1 MRENPLKSYSNIFFI
16 GIGGIGVSAIASMM
30 LLLGKNVSGSDSNHS
45 NILENLRMR
54 GAKVFVGH
62 NEENIL
68 ENIDLVIYTVAISDD
83 NPELKKAK
91 ELGIPTLSY
100 PEALG
105 LISQTKKTIAIAG
118 THGKTTTTGMIAEI
132 FLSAHTDP
140 TVVIGSFLKRGGD
153 YENFIAGNG
162 EWLIAEACEYRKSF
176 LNLSPYILVITNI
189 DNDHL
194 DYYGTIENVQKA
206 FAELARKVRGDG
218 FIVTNPNNALIKP
231 ALANM
236 KAKIIDYTTYPELA
250 LKIPG
255 AHNRK
260 NAQAAYAVGEL
271 VGISKEI
278 VESVLTHFFGTW
290 RRQEFKGKTRSGA
303 LVYDDYAHHPTEI
316 KATLAGFREMFPDKK
331 ITLVF
336 QPHLYSRT
344 KLLFND
350 FVEVLAMADFL
361 IVMPIYAARER
372 PIKGVTSKKLA
383 EAIKKKNPN
392 TLYME
397 SFNTIAK
404 KLSEL
409 AGKDDVIIT
418 MGAGDVYKV
427 GEKLVGI
434 SS

>member
-1 MRENPLKSYSNIFFI
+1 
-16 GIGGIGVSAIASMM
+16 
-30 LLLGKNVSGSDSNHS
+30 
-45 NILENLRMR
+45 
-54 GAKVFVGH
+54 
-62 NEENIL
+62 
-68 ENIDLVIYTVAISDD
+68 
-83 NPELKKAK
+83 
-91 ELGIPTLSY
+91 
-100 PEALG
+100 
-105 LISQTKKTIAIAG
+105 
-118 THGKTTTTGMIAEI
+118 MIAEI